1 MVVVVVC
8 LSVWFQEMD
17 IGPPRLLFIPACSP
31 QRWGLRFPTRRAES
45 QGSLSEA
52 VSRAQP
58 AGAAACITTT
68 GFYLVQGGGHADR
81 VVEKRR
87 ARGVLWWSREKR
99 RGKLKWKKMEKGMA
113 LVVVFPNVDLG
124 RCRYIFVCLFVFKMV
139 LRCDTQRNSKRES
152 VRKWP
157 KQENNILYLNY
168 CYVENGINNS
178 WV

>member
-152 VRKWP
+152 VRK
-157 KQENNILYLNY
+157 
-168 CYVENGINNS
+168 
-178 WV
+178 